1 MTAVYAAKI
10 GSTVQ
15 VMADAATC
23 RRDGTLFDIKQ
34 KIQLSEDGRV
44 AFVGRGSSILL
55 ALIGVMVTELAAN
68 RSFDELIAEIE
79 RGLTINRAKFDA
91 YSSELEILV
100 AGFDNGPR
108 LAALVTHRHYDGVEP
123 WKFHERDEV
132 GMGPVPSLDQMTAA
146 GITASSVMEAGE
158 YALVTYGAA
167 IMEMV
172 RRVPGEHYQDDLG
185 DRYWVG
191 GHADLVVLHPEGAFH
206 QRLVEWPE
214 DVIGQKITPYACA
227 A

>member
-23 RRDGTLFDIKQ
+23 HRDGTLFDIKQ
-34 KIQLSEDGRV
+34 KIQLSADGRI

-68 RSFDELIAEIE
+68 RTFDELIVEIE
-79 RGLTINRAKFDA
+79 RSLEINREKFESFDA
-91 YSSELEILV
+91 ELEILV
-100 AGFDNGPR
+100 AGLDEVPR
-108 LAALVTHRHYDGVEP
+108 LAVLVTHRHYDGVEP
-123 WKFHERDEV
+123 WVFHERNEV
-132 GMGPVPSLDQMTAA
+132 GMGPVPTLEQLDAA
-146 GITASSVMEAGE
+146 GINASSVMEVGE
-158 YALVTYGAA
+158 NALLVYGAS

-172 RRVPGEHYQDDLG
+172 RRVSGCNYQDDLG
-185 DRYWVG
+185 DRFWVG
-191 GHADLVVLHPEGAFH
+191 GHADLVVLHQQGAFH
-206 QRLVEWPE
+206 QRLIEWPE
-214 DVIGQKITPYACA
+214 DVIGQKITPHACA